1 MKLSEF
7 DYSLPKELIAQY
19 PLEQRDKC
27 RLMVLDR
34 ASGEIAHKTFES
46 IVSYFK
52 AGDLLVLNNTKV
64 IPARLFGKRK
74 TGGKVELF
82 LLEKKNP
89 TCEALVRPAGRVKEG
104 EKIILES
111 GDEVEV
117 LGRGDVGKF
126 VKFSRPLT
134 DILNEIGH
142 VPLPPYIDR
151 DDEEA
156 DKNDY
161 QTVYCEN
168 EGATA
173 SPTAGLHFTRELLDG
188 VQGTG
193 CRIQYVTLH
202 TNYGTFAPVKTEDV
216 ESYKMHREQ
225 FELSA
230 ETAEAIA
237 ETKKAGG
244 RVFAVGTTT
253 TRVLEYCAGK
263 ASSGY
268 TDMFIY
274 PGYKFKVVDHL
285 ITNFHLPKSTLM
297 LLVSAFAGKD
307 FIFEAYRQAIEKRYR
322 FFSYG
327 DATLIL

>member
-1 MKLSEF
+1 M
-7 DYSLPKELIAQY
+7 
-19 PLEQRDKC
+19 
-27 RLMVLDR
+27 MVMDR
-34 ASGEIAHKTFES
+34 KSGSIMHKTFED
-46 IVSYFK
+46 IISYFK

-64 IPARLFGKRK
+64 IPARLYGKRK
-74 TGGKVELF
+74 SGGKVELF

-89 TCEALVRPAGRVKEG
+89 TCEALIKPAARIKEG

-117 LGRGDVGKF
+117 LGRGDVGRF
-126 VKFSRPLT
+126 VRFFRPLT
-134 DILNEIGH
+134 NILNEIGH

-151 DDEEA
+151 DDEPA
-156 DKNDY
+156 DKNNY
-161 QTVYCEN
+161 QTVYGEN

-173 SPTAGLHFTRELLDG
+173 SPTAGLHFTRELLERVRG
-188 VQGTG
+188 QKSRV
-193 CRIQYVTLH
+193 RYVTLH
-202 TNYGTFAPVKTEDV
+202 TNYGTFAPIKTEDV
-216 ESYKMHREQ
+216 ELHKMHREY
-225 FELSA
+225 FELPV

-244 RVFAVGTTT
+244 KIFAVGTTT
-253 TRVLEYCAGK
+253 TRVLEYCADIITQN
-263 ASSGY
+263 AQRTTHNERGY

-274 PGYKFKVVDHL
+274 PGYQFKIVDHL

-307 FIFEAYRQAIEKRYR
+307 FIFEAYSKAIEQKYR

-327 DATLIL
+327 DSMLIL